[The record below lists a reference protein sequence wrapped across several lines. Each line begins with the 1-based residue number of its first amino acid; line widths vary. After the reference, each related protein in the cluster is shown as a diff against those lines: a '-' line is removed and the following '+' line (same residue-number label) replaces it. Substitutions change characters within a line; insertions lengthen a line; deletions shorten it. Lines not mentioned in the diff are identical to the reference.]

1 MWYGHK
7 DQAEQ
12 YKQYLKDHADEFGL
26 RAEDIDSVER
36 PVLVNMLE
44 VDDTE
49 AINLGQFVAQDT
61 ESGGIER
68 IKPKNIM
75 QKMGNDMRSF
85 ANLLL
90 ASSDEETSFA
100 GLVDANGTNVLKW
113 MMQKGYITPT
123 QYSSAFDSKG
133 NLTAEAKNDLRG
145 IMYQSIFKGGSV
157 RLEEMFNALP
167 VKAQRLFSQRH
178 SGIMTVRMQSV
189 WLRRYR
195 TQSGLIMPCRR
206 TNNLLKQKISK
217 RHE

>member
-1 MWYGHK
+1 MGKKVSVKFSDDAIVGGRISVIDANLLQPSHVQGVRNPLHFIDEAQPKERNDEASVLSARKIAGNIRPEEITSSVTAYTGAPTINARGEVIQGNNRSDALRQMWYGHK
-7 DQAEQ
+7 DQAE
-12 YKQYLKDHADEFGL
+12 QYLKDHADEFGL

-100 GLVDANGTNVLKW
+100 GLVDGR
-113 MMQKGYITPT
+113 QI
-123 QYSSAFDSKG
+123 AF
-133 NLTAEAKNDLRG
+133 
-145 IMYQSIFKGGSV
+145 
-157 RLEEMFNALP
+157 
-167 VKAQRLFSQRH
+167 
-178 SGIMTVRMQSV
+178 
-189 WLRRYR
+189 
-195 TQSGLIMPCRR
+195 C
-206 TNNLLKQKISK
+206 
-217 RHE
+217 